1 MTAPSPR
8 SLAQVQWLSSGRAL
22 SGKGDVPR
30 HGREGVGS
38 FLENNWNHSLLCSVT
53 LCSQLPAPR
62 RAVTLTPA
70 VQCSRG
76 SPITSNSC
84 TPLGGYHPGAV
95 RAGCSAWGGEP
106 GTPRSPQGLR
116 QGTAGLTTA
125 ARHSQES
132 QTARQGHG
140 DETGP
145 KSSTAVC
152 LWIWGRVWVRGQA
165 QAGLWCSCS
174 LAPARAEDMALSLN
188 AVPRRSGGS
197 PSETSASFVSESS
210 VQGQAGAYQC
220 WPRVQA
226 AQFHGVE
233 VNAVRA
239 LTVTLNP
246 AVTDAG
252 RTLRNGGCD

>member
-1 MTAPSPR
+1 M
-8 SLAQVQWLSSGRAL
+8 
-22 SGKGDVPR
+22 
-30 HGREGVGS
+30 
-38 FLENNWNHSLLCSVT
+38 
-53 LCSQLPAPR
+53 
-62 RAVTLTPA
+62 
-70 VQCSRG
+70 
-76 SPITSNSC
+76 
-84 TPLGGYHPGAV
+84 

-106 GTPRSPQGLR
+106 GTARSPQGLR

-140 DETGP
+140 DEMGP
-145 KSSTAVC
+145 KSSSEVC
-152 LWIWGRVWVRGQA
+152 LWIWGRVWVSGQA
-165 QAGLWCSCS
+165 KAGLCCSCS
-174 LAPARAEDMALSLN
+174 LAPARAEDIALSLN

-197 PSETSASFVSESS
+197 PGETSASFVSESS
-210 VQGQAGAYQC
+210 VKGQAGAYQC

-246 AVTDAG
+246 AG
-252 RTLRNGGCD
+252 RTLCNGGCD

>member
-1 MTAPSPR
+1 MG
-8 SLAQVQWLSSGRAL
+8 SLSA
-22 SGKGDVPR
+22 
-30 HGREGVGS
+30 
-38 FLENNWNHSLLCSVT
+38 LLCHT
-53 LCSQLPAPR
+53 LLPAPCSSQSSHPD
-62 RAVTLTPA
+62 TS

-84 TPLGGYHPGAV
+84 TPLV

-106 GTPRSPQGLR
+106 GTARSPQGLR

-140 DETGP
+140 DEMGP
-145 KSSTAVC
+145 KSSSEVC
-152 LWIWGRVWVRGQA
+152 LWIWGRVWVSGQGK
-165 QAGLWCSCS
+165 AGLCCSCS
-174 LAPARAEDMALSLN
+174 LAPARAEDIALSLN

-197 PSETSASFVSESS
+197 PGETSASFVSESS
-210 VQGQAGAYQC
+210 VKGQAGAYQC

-246 AVTDAG
+246 AG
-252 RTLRNGGCD
+252 RTLCNGGCD